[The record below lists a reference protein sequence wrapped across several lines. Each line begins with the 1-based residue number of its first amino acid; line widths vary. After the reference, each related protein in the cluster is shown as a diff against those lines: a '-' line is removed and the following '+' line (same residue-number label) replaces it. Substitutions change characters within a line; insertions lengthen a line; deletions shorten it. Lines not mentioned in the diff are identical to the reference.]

1 MLEDTKESLKRQEKL
16 AIMVKRERD
25 GLKSI
30 LDSYNEE
37 DALNSNYDKQKTAR
51 IRELEK
57 ALAEKEEQWNEA
69 KKADE
74 TKLAELELLRFV
86 FPGIEFF
93 NFVEMKI
100 RS

>member
-1 MLEDTKESLKRQEKL
+1 
-16 AIMVKRERD
+16 MVKRERD

-57 ALAEKEEQWNEA
+57 ALAEKEEQSNEA

-74 TKLAELELLRFV
+74 MKLAELELLRFV
-86 FPGIEFF
+86 CLF
-93 NFVEMKI
+93 
-100 RS
+100 